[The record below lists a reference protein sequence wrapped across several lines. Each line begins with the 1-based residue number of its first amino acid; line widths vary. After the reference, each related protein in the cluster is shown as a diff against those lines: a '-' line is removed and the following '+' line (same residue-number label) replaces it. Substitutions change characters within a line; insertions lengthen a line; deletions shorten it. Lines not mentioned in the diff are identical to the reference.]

1 VSAEFI
7 AILSVGA
14 TLVGVVA
21 AFGAVILTSMH
32 RMETRL
38 NKRIDDAIADGKSDN
53 AALEVRSNARF
64 DEAKELNQT
73 RFDEIRAQNQA
84 KFDEAREQSQARFDE
99 AREQSQA
106 RFDEARE
113 QIQAMQART
122 DKGFADIHEELRVTN
137 NRMAS
142 IEQRQARLEGLL
154 DGLREALFQRVQQ

>member
-1 VSAEFI
+1 MSAEFI

-14 TLVGVVA
+14 TLVGVIA

-64 DEAKELNQT
+64 DEAKELNQV
-73 RFDEIRAQNQA
+73 RFDEIR
-84 KFDEAREQSQARFDE
+84 EQS
-99 AREQSQA
+99 
-106 RFDEARE
+106 
-113 QIQAMQART
+113 QAMQART
-122 DKGFADIHEELRVTN
+122 DKGFDDVAEELRTTN
-137 NRMAS
+137 TRMAS

>member
-1 VSAEFI
+1 MSAEFI

-64 DEAKELNQT
+64 DEAREQIQT
-73 RFDEIRAQNQA
+73 R
-84 KFDEAREQSQARFDE
+84 FDEAREQNQARFDE
-99 AREQSQA
+99 AREQNRA
-106 RFDEARE
+106 L
-113 QIQAMQART
+113 QART
-122 DKGFADIHEELRVTN
+122 DKGFAEMHEELRVTN

>member
-1 VSAEFI
+1 MSAEFI

-14 TLVGVVA
+14 TLVGVIA

-64 DEAKELNQT
+64 DEAKELNQV
-73 RFDEIRAQNQA
+73 
-84 KFDEAREQSQARFDE
+84 RFDE
-99 AREQSQA
+99 AREQSQS
-106 RFDEARE
+106 
-113 QIQAMQART
+113 MQART
-122 DKGFADIHEELRVTN
+122 DKGFDDVAEELRTTN
-137 NRMAS
+137 ARMAS

-154 DGLREALFQRVQQ
+154 DGLREALFQRVRQ

>member
-1 VSAEFI
+1 MSAEFI

-73 RFDEIRAQNQA
+73 RFDEIR
-84 KFDEAREQSQARFDE
+84 EQYR
-99 AREQSQA
+99 
-106 RFDEARE
+106 
-113 QIQAMQART
+113 AMQART
-122 DKGFADIHEELRVTN
+122 DKGFADVHEELRVTN

>member
-1 VSAEFI
+1 MSAEFI

-14 TLVGVVA
+14 TLLGVVT

-64 DEAKELNQT
+64 DEA
-73 RFDEIRAQNQA
+73 
-84 KFDEAREQSQARFDE
+84 REQSQA
-99 AREQSQA
+99 
-106 RFDEARE
+106 
-113 QIQAMQART
+113 MQVRT
-122 DKGFADIHEELRVTN
+122 DKGFDGVTEELRVTN

>member
-1 VSAEFI
+1 MSAEFI
-7 AILSVGA
+7 ATLSVGA

-38 NKRIDDAIADGKSDN
+38 IKRFDDAIADGKSDN

-64 DEAKELNQT
+64 DET
-73 RFDEIRAQNQA
+73 
-84 KFDEAREQSQARFDE
+84 REQYR
-99 AREQSQA
+99 
-106 RFDEARE
+106 
-113 QIQAMQART
+113 AMQART
-122 DKGFADIHEELRVTN
+122 DKGFADVHEELRVTN

>member
-1 VSAEFI
+1 MSAEFI

-21 AFGAVILTSMH
+21 AFGALILASIA
-32 RMETRL
+32 RMEARI
-38 NKRIDDAIADGKSDN
+38 NKRIDDAIADSKSDN
-53 AALEVRSNARF
+53 AALEARSN
-64 DEAKELNQT
+64 T
-73 RFDEIRAQNQA
+73 
-84 KFDEAREQSQARFDE
+84 RFDE

-113 QIQAMQART
+113 LNQAMQART
-122 DKGFADIHEELRVTN
+122 DKGFDDVNEELRTTN
-137 NRMAS
+137 TRMAS

>member
-1 VSAEFI
+1 MSAEFI

-38 NKRIDDAIADGKSDN
+38 NKRIYDAIAYGKSDN

-64 DEAKELNQT
+64 DEA
-73 RFDEIRAQNQA
+73 
-84 KFDEAREQSQARFDE
+84 REQSQARFDE
-99 AREQSQA
+99 AKEQY
-106 RFDEARE
+106 R
-113 QIQAMQART
+113 AMQART
-122 DKGFADIHEELRVTN
+122 DKGFADVHEELRVTN

>member
-14 TLVGVVA
+14 TLLGVVT

-38 NKRIDDAIADGKSDN
+38 SKRIDDAIADGKSDN

-64 DEAKELNQT
+64 DEA
-73 RFDEIRAQNQA
+73 
-84 KFDEAREQSQARFDE
+84 REQSQA
-99 AREQSQA
+99 
-106 RFDEARE
+106 
-113 QIQAMQART
+113 MQVRT
-122 DKGFADIHEELRVTN
+122 DKGFDDVTEELRVTN

>member
-1 VSAEFI
+1 MSAEFI

-14 TLVGVVA
+14 TLVSVVA

-38 NKRIDDAIADGKSDN
+38 NKRIDDAVADGKSDN
-53 AALEVRSNARF
+53 AALEVRVN
-64 DEAKELNQT
+64 
-73 RFDEIRAQNQA
+73 
-84 KFDEAREQSQARFDE
+84 ARFDE

-106 RFDEARE
+106 
-113 QIQAMQART
+113 MQART
-122 DKGFADIHEELRVTN
+122 DKGFDDVNEELRITN
-137 NRMAS
+137 TRMAS

>member
-1 VSAEFI
+1 MSAEFI

-53 AALEVRSNARF
+53 AALEARSNTRFDEAKELNQARF
-64 DEAKELNQT
+64 DEAKELNQ
-73 RFDEIRAQNQA
+73 
-84 KFDEAREQSQARFDE
+84 
-99 AREQSQA
+99 
-106 RFDEARE
+106 
-113 QIQAMQART
+113 AMQART
-122 DKGFADIHEELRVTN
+122 DKGFDDVNEELRVTN
-137 NRMAS
+137 TRMAS

>member
-1 VSAEFI
+1 MSAEFI

-53 AALEVRSNARF
+53 AALEARSN
-64 DEAKELNQT
+64 
-73 RFDEIRAQNQA
+73 
-84 KFDEAREQSQARFDE
+84 SRFDE
-99 AREQSQA
+99 AREQNQA
-106 RFDEARE
+106 RFDEAKDMNQAKFDEIRD
-113 QIQAMQART
+113 QYQAMQART
-122 DKGFADIHEELRVTN
+122 DKGFADMHEELRITN
-137 NRMAS
+137 TRMAS